1 MADNNLDKALAYLGT
16 SLNTLID
23 AAKAPID
30 TNNLHTLL
38 AKRSLSGDHI
48 NGGMIIN
55 FASKGIKDEASTQ
68 QLLVNDAGIKV
79 SALTVDTV
87 KGNVSFEDTITAR
100 TIKVDVLEVKDL
112 KADIQFE
119 KSASVTF
126 TAGEKES
133 LYGKGLLWTG
143 QGYTRQF
150 VFSKGD
156 KFFST
161 ENIELAKDRSISI
174 DNNPVLSA
182 TELGLSVTKSNLR
195 QVGRLQGLIVDGNVS
210 IGQYLYFNAVTSR
223 LGFGT
228 EEPNAAMSI
237 AENGVEVLIGTS
249 ADNKGIIGTFA
260 SSPFDIVTDNIPRI
274 SVAAAGNILLGNRT
288 QSPIEVAVHGKLGV
302 NVRTIDSRVDLH
314 VAGAIK
320 FNDKL
325 QLSASS
331 APDGGTYNRG
341 DIVWN
346 SEPDFGKC
354 IGWVCIRAG
363 SPGAWAPFGEIKNAG

>member
-1 MADNNLDKALAYLGT
+1 MAENNLDKAIAYLGT
-16 SLNTLID
+16 QISSLVD
-23 AAKAPID
+23 AAKSPID
-30 TNNLHTLL
+30 TDNLHTLL
-38 AKRSLSGDHI
+38 AKRSLTGDHI
-48 NGGMIIN
+48 NGGMILN
-55 FASKGIKDEASTQ
+55 FASKGIKDEANSQ
-68 QLLVNDAGIKV
+68 QLLVNDSGIKV
-79 SALTVDTV
+79 STLTVDTI
-87 KGNVSFEDTITAR
+87 KGNVSFDSITAS
-100 TIKVDVLEVKDL
+100 TIKVDVLEVKEL
-112 KADIQFE
+112 KTDIQLE
-119 KSASVTF
+119 KSS
-126 TAGEKES
+126 S
-133 LYGKGLLWTG
+133 LEFKGDAIYGKGLIWSG
-143 QGYTRQF
+143 QGYTKQF
-150 VFSKGD
+150 IFAKPD

-161 ENIELAKDRSISI
+161 EHIELSKDKAYFI

-182 TELGLSVTKSNLR
+182 TELGLSVTKSNIRSL
-195 QVGRLQGLIVDGNVS
+195 GRLQGLIVDGNVS

-249 ADNKGIIGTFA
+249 DDNKGIIGTFA
-260 SSPFDIVTDNIPRI
+260 SSPFDIVTDNIPRVSI
-274 SVAAAGNILLGNRT
+274 AAAGNILLGNRT

-325 QLSASS
+325 QLSAAS